1 MTDTL
6 TSSYRIYHSNDRLIV
21 SLRVI
26 AWEISIR
33 QGSMW

>member
-26 AWEISIR
+26 A
-33 QGSMW
+33 